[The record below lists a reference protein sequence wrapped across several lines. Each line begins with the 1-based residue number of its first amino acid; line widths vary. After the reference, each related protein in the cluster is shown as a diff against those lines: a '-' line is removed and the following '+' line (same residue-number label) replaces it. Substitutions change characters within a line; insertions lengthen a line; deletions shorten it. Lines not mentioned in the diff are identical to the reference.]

1 MNNEY
6 IRNNYDCALLYKS
19 RYSMSQN
26 FVYGIDTASIIKN
39 MNITKMIQQ
48 AI

>member
-1 MNNEY
+1 MIAHCYTNQ
-6 IRNNYDCALLYKS
+6 DTPCS
-19 RYSMSQN
+19 RMY